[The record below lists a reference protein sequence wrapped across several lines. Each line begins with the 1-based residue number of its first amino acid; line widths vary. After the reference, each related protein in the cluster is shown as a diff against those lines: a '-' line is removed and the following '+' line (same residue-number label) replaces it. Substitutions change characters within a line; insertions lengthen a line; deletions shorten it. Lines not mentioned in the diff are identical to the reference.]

1 MALVLALALTT
12 DPSPSPSPNSDPG
25 PNPSRTPNP
34 EPRTPNPHLNQVFS
48 LRVGLYSL
56 SVALEAGA
64 CVLFRFVKRSKRHGI
79 PAVYHFFFGIW
90 MIFVLSF
97 DPHRIV
103 VLWDDSTT
111 YAEELAKWW
120 LAYEPDYDTSN
131 CGGLVV
137 SGSSNHDDGESV
149 IGEQSCYF
157 NSYESV
163 YMIMIM
169 GVMTVQVPQP
179 RHQLK
184 APT

>member
-1 MALVLALALTT
+1 M
-12 DPSPSPSPNSDPG
+12 
-25 PNPSRTPNP
+25 
-34 EPRTPNPHLNQVFS
+34 
-48 LRVGLYSL
+48 GLYSM

-64 CVLFRFVKRSKRHGI
+64 CVTFRFIKGSTRYAAI
-79 PAVYHFFFGIW
+79 YHFFFGIY

-111 YAEELAKWW
+111 YAEELEKWW
-120 LAYEPDYDTSN
+120 LAYEPDYDTSD

-137 SGSSNHDDGESV
+137 SSDPSENNKGGGGFV
-149 IGEQSCYF
+149 VPEQSCYF

-179 RHQLK
+179 R
-184 APT
+184 ASP